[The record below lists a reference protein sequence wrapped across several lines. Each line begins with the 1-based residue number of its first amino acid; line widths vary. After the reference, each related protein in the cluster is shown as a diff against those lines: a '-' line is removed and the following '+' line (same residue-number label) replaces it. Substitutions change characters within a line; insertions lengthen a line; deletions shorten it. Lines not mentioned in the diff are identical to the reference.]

1 MEFLDKEGVKTLW
14 NKVKSLVIEYGSSY
28 LHLRGG
34 GTISNS
40 NTLRFPQT
48 TTISGG
54 SINLDSKATTAG
66 STATQQ
72 IILNYGTV
80 LTLKNYSYNGT
91 VHSYN
96 LNVKKLIEDGYFTET

>member
-14 NKVKSLVIEYGSSY
+14 NKVKSLVTEKVGNY
-28 LHLRGG
+28 LPLKDG
-34 GTISNS
+34 GTISSS
-40 NTLRFPQT
+40 NTFLLPQT
-48 TTISGG
+48 TTIGAG
-54 SINLDSKATTAG
+54 SINLDSKLLTAG

-72 IILNYGTV
+72 VIVSYGTV

-96 LNVKKLIEDGYFTET
+96 LNVKKLIEDGYFTEV